1 MKICKANNQ
10 LCLKLEVKLLY
21 KDFKTS
27 EEKWSYDLGAGSWE
41 YYREMSEKD
50 YSYENWKP
58 EPRTLNA
65 TRYTR

>member
-41 YYREMSEKD
+41 LGVLQGDVRK
-50 YSYENWKP
+50 
-58 EPRTLNA
+58 RLFI
-65 TRYTR
+65 